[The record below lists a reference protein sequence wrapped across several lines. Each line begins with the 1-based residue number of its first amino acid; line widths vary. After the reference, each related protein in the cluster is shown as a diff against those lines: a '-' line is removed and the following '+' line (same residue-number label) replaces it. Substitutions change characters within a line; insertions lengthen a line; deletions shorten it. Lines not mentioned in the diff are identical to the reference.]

1 MRKSPIYY
9 SLWLFALVALTQ
21 IALSQDTVVLK
32 KVLVVFEGN
41 DIPDSPAR
49 GEARQMAQLLGHFKT
64 ATTVRAVNDYRAGEL
79 EGFDYTFFFGFS
91 KKYDPPARILRDL
104 FATSK
109 HIVWLNTGFDSFC
122 RSFAVK
128 EKFGFTFTAFDTSS
142 QFTIVKARGL
152 TFPKG
157 EPNCNIVKIMN
168 SAQCE
173 VLATAVSLKRQEVPY
188 IIKSGN
194 FMYIADSPFSEAT
207 EADRYL
213 LFADLLHDILGED
226 HPVRHTALIRIED
239 VSPLENPV
247 ELRDVADVL
256 SEMNVPFLVGI
267 IPFYV
272 EPEAGIRVSMSEKP
286 DFVDALHY
294 MVEHGA
300 TIVMHGVTHQYR
312 GQTGTDYEFWDE
324 STDKPIKND
333 SKEYVER
340 KINAGIEECVKN
352 GIYPLLWETP
362 HYGASTLDYSVISTF
377 FSSVIEQRLA
387 IDHLDYGQYFPYVI
401 EHDLYG
407 QRIYP
412 ENLGYVPMSDSI
424 EQERDAV
431 HRLVKA
437 AELNLTVRDGYASAF
452 FHPFLPLVLLKEL
465 VTSIQE
471 LGYTYADLRW
481 DKHLVHTKNKVILTG
496 ESDISLMLEDQYLRE
511 IYIDDHGVVVRRE
524 ISSDRVKGKIEKHIA
539 VDPRWI
545 YVAEP
550 TELREYSPSILE
562 RISEQANSVMQAVF
576 PQRHEWAELRP
587 MILWDSRA
595 RGGAWNDQASL
606 AAAFASVNVHVDT
619 LSVGQPFDLDG
630 GNVLVVPY
638 GSIDSLPNSGFDK
651 VTSFVENGGNIV
663 LDGKSDLAQEFGIKF
678 TGSLIKIER
687 LRDRLYPDETFYWRK
702 PETMFKFD
710 TETRDQILC
719 IDERTEAPVVIG
731 RKYGD
736 GKILFFGTRF
746 DPLSDAGFSRY
757 PYLLEYVKKF
767 FSLSPIFRRDFLE
780 FYFDPGFRHST
791 SVEQLV
797 KRWRSQGVRV
807 IHAAGW
813 HVYPKW
819 TYDYARL
826 IELCHANGILVYLW
840 LAPPQ
845 VSEKF
850 WKEHPEWREKNYRG
864 EDAKPSWRF
873 PVALTDS
880 SCLKAAIGAADTL
893 LRGYDWDG
901 VDIAELYFESDHGP
915 DNPNQFTP
923 MHPSARRLFSLQHGF
938 DPALLFDMNS
948 SHYWKLNP
956 LDWQKFEDFRTR
968 EITYFHQQ
976 FLALASA
983 VRSGKSGF
991 DIIVTVLDNINS
1003 PELRR
1008 DIGTDIRQI
1017 IELQKQYEFTLQVE
1031 DPQKLWSTDPRRYAT
1046 IGKRYRDLVSSPG
1059 SLMLDLN
1066 ILSFRKPDAV
1076 IKFPTLIQTG
1086 LESYLLVNSA
1096 ASVSSRFTIYAES
1109 SVNPQDIKFF
1119 PYAMASQA
1127 HVQRRSNGWSV
1138 DTPSPLS
1145 LELPGDI
1152 KEIFLDGKLSPALPD
1167 GNFSVPS
1174 GRHEIEVPERTMNP
1188 FPAGLVET
1196 RVLSIT
1202 GDLKDEIPINRG
1214 VEFRYSAK
1222 MRCAATFNREPY
1234 VVFLDGEQFAVNALK
1249 GNDCY
1254 GVVLPPGDH
1263 KVLVISQS
1271 GVSYGIDLT
1280 SWWSSSLIVV
1290 FGFLSGGILLV
1301 FYFLV
1306 RVRRRRVSSGI

>member
-1 MRKSPIYY
+1 MKKSYIYI
-9 SLWLFALVALTQ
+9 LHFVFLIFLGQ
-21 IALSQDTVVLK
+21 MALSQDSPVLK
-32 KVLVVFEGN
+32 KVLVVFEGS

-49 GEARQMAQLLGHFKT
+49 GEARQMAQLLGHFNT
-64 ATTVRAVNDYRAGEL
+64 ATTIRAVNDYKPVEVD
-79 EGFDYTFFFGFS
+79 GFDFTFFFGFT
-91 KKYDPPARILRDL
+91 KKYDPPDKVLKDL
-104 FATSK
+104 FNTNK
-109 HIVWLNTGFDSFC
+109 HVIWLNTGFGSFC
-122 RSFAVK
+122 RVFPVK
-128 EKFGFTFTAFDTSS
+128 EKLGFTFTAFDTSS

-152 TFPKG
+152 NFPKG
-157 EPNCNIVKIMN
+157 EPNCNIVKITN

-188 IIKSGN
+188 IIRSGN

-207 EADRYL
+207 EADRYI

-226 HPVRHTALIRIED
+226 HPVSHTALIRIED
-239 VSPLENPV
+239 VSPLEDPA
-247 ELRDVADVL
+247 ELRNVADVL
-256 SEMNVPFLVGI
+256 SDMDVPFLVSI

-324 STDKPIKND
+324 STDKPIRND

-340 KINAGIEECVKN
+340 KITAGIEECLKN

-377 FSSVIEQRLA
+377 FSSATEQRLA
-387 IDHLDYGQYFPYVI
+387 IDQLDYGQYFPYVI

-424 EQERDAV
+424 GQERDAV
-431 HRLVKA
+431 KKLVKA

-452 FHPFLPLVLLKEL
+452 FHPFLPLELLKEL
-465 VTSIQE
+465 VTSIQD
-471 LGYTYADLRW
+471 LGYTFADLRW
-481 DKHLVHTKNKVILTG
+481 DKHLVHTKNKVIMTG
-496 ESDISLMLEDQYLRE
+496 EADISLVLEDQYLRE
-511 IYIDDHGVVVRRE
+511 IYIDDHGMVVRRE
-524 ISSDRVKGKIEKHIA
+524 ISSDRIKGKIEKHIA

-550 TELREYSPSILE
+550 TELREYRPSVFE
-562 RISEQANSVMQAVF
+562 KISQEANNIIQSVL
-576 PQRHEWAELRP
+576 PQHREWADLRP
-587 MILWDSRA
+587 MLLWDPRA
-595 RGGAWNDQASL
+595 RGGAWNDQASF

-619 LSVGQPFDLDG
+619 LYVGQPLTLDG

-638 GSIDSLPNSGFDK
+638 GTVDSLANAGFDK
-651 VTSFVENGGNIV
+651 VTSFVESGGNIV
-663 LDGKSDLAQEFGIKF
+663 LDGKTDLAQEFGIKF
-678 TGSLIKIER
+678 TGSLLKMER
-687 LRDRLYPDETFYWRK
+687 LRDRLYPDETFFWRK
-702 PETMFKFD
+702 PEMMFKFD
-710 TETRDQILC
+710 TESRDELFC
-719 IDERTEAPVVIG
+719 IDEKTEAPVVIG
-731 RKYGD
+731 RKDND
-736 GKILFFGTRF
+736 GRILFFGTRF

-757 PYLLEYVKKF
+757 PYLLEYIKRF

-780 FYFDPGFRHST
+780 FYFDPGYRRNISI
-791 SVEQLV
+791 EQLV
-797 KRWRSQGVRV
+797 KRWRSEGVRV

-826 IELCHANGILVYLW
+826 INLCHGNGILVYVW
-840 LAPPQ
+840 LNPPQ

-850 WKEHPEWREKNYRG
+850 WKEHPEWREKNYKG
-864 EDAKPSWRF
+864 DDARPSWRF

-880 SCLKAAIGAADTL
+880 SCLKATLGEADTL
-893 LRGYDWDG
+893 LRRYDWDG

-923 MHPSARRLFSLQHGF
+923 MHPSARRLFASQHGF
-938 DPALLFDMNS
+938 DPALLFDANS
-948 SHYWKLNP
+948 IHYWKSNTS
-956 LDWQKFEDFRTR
+956 DWQEFEDFRTR

-976 FLALASA
+976 FLALATPL
-983 VRSGKSGF
+983 RSEKPGF

-1031 DPQKLWSTDPRRYAT
+1031 DPQKLWSTDPRRYAAV
-1046 IGKRYRDLVSSPG
+1046 GKRYRDLVSSP
-1059 SLMLDLN
+1059 SNLMLDLN

-1086 LESYLLVNSA
+1086 IESYLLVNSA
-1096 ASVSSRFTIYAES
+1096 ASISSRLTIYAES

-1119 PYAMASQA
+1119 PYAMTSQA
-1127 HVQRRSNGWSV
+1127 RIQRRSNGWAV
-1138 DTPSPLS
+1138 DTPCPLT
-1145 LELPGDI
+1145 LELPGEI
-1152 KEIFLDGKLSPALPD
+1152 REIFLDGRLSPALPE
-1167 GNFSVPS
+1167 GNFSIPS
-1174 GRHEIEVPERTMNP
+1174 GKHDIEVPERTMNP
-1188 FPAGLVET
+1188 FPSGLAET
-1196 RVLSIT
+1196 RVLSVT
-1202 GDLKDEIPINRG
+1202 GDLKGENPIDRG
-1214 VEFRYSAK
+1214 VEFHYSSK
-1222 MRCAATFNREPY
+1222 TRCAATFNREPY
-1234 VVFLDGEQFAVNALK
+1234 VVFLDGEQYASSSLR
-1249 GNDCY
+1249 GSDCY
-1254 GVVLPPGDH
+1254 GLILPPGDH

-1271 GVSYGIDLT
+1271 GFAYGIDLT
-1280 SWWSSSLIVV
+1280 SWWSSSMIVV
-1290 FGFLSGGILLV
+1290 FGFLSGGILFV
-1301 FYFLV
+1301 FYLIV
-1306 RVRRRRVSSGI
+1306 RLRRRRVGSGI

>member
-1 MRKSPIYY
+1 MKKSRIYIFLLIY
-9 SLWLFALVALTQ
+9 LVSLGQ
-21 IALSQDTVVLK
+21 IALSQNSGLPK
-32 KVLVVFEGN
+32 RVLVVFEGN

-49 GEARQMAQLLGHFKT
+49 GEARQMAQLLGHFNT
-64 ATTVRAVNDYRAGEL
+64 ATTIRAVSDYKAGEL
-79 EGFDYTFFFGFS
+79 ENFDFTFFFGFS
-91 KKYDPPARILRDL
+91 KRYDPPDRILRDL
-104 FATSK
+104 FTTSK
-109 HIVWLNTGFDSFC
+109 HAVWLNTGFDYFC
-122 RSFAVK
+122 RSFPVK
-128 EKFGFTFTAFDTSS
+128 GRFGFTFTAFDTSS

-152 TFPKG
+152 SFPKG
-157 EPNCNIVKIMN
+157 EPNCNIVKITN

-188 IIKSGN
+188 IIRSGN
-194 FMYIADSPFSEAT
+194 FMYIADSPFSEVT
-207 EADRYL
+207 EADRYI

-226 HPVRHTALIRIED
+226 HPVSHTALIRIED
-239 VSPLENPV
+239 VSPLEDPA

-256 SEMNVPFLVGI
+256 SDLNVPFLVSI

-294 MVEHGA
+294 MAEHGA

-324 STDKPIKND
+324 GADKPIRND

-340 KINAGIEECVKN
+340 KITAGIEECLKN

-387 IDHLDYGQYFPYVI
+387 IDRLDYGQYFPYVI

-407 QRIYP
+407 ERIYP
-412 ENLGYVPMSDSI
+412 ENLGYVPLSDSI

-431 HRLVKA
+431 KKIVKA
-437 AELNLTVRDGYASAF
+437 AELNLAVRDGYATAF
-452 FHPFLPLVLLKEL
+452 FHPFLPLSLLKEL

-471 LGYTYADLRW
+471 LGYTFADLRW

-496 ESDISLMLEDQYLRE
+496 ESDISLVLEDQYLRE
-511 IYIDDHGVVVRRE
+511 IYIDDRGMVVRRE
-524 ISSDRVKGKIEKHIA
+524 ISSDRIKGKIEKHIA

-550 TELREYSPSILE
+550 TELREYKPSVFE
-562 RISEQANSVMQAVF
+562 RISQEAKNIIQTVF
-576 PQRHEWAELRP
+576 PRHREWAELRP
-587 MILWDSRA
+587 MLLWDPRA
-595 RGGAWNDQASL
+595 RGGAWNDQASF

-619 LSVGQPFDLDG
+619 LYVGQPLTLDG

-638 GSIDSLPNSGFDK
+638 GSIDSLSNAVVDK
-651 VTSFVENGGNIV
+651 VTSFVENGGDIV

-678 TGSLIKIER
+678 TGSLLKMER
-687 LRDRLYPDETFYWRK
+687 IRDRLYPEETFFWRK

-710 TETRDQILC
+710 TESRDKLLC
-719 IDERTEAPVVIG
+719 IDEKTEAPVVIG

-757 PYLLEYVKKF
+757 PYLLEYIKEF
-767 FSLSPIFRRDFLE
+767 FNLSPIFRRDFLE
-780 FYFDPGFRHST
+780 FYFDPGYRHNI

-797 KRWRSQGVRV
+797 KLWRSQGVRA

-819 TYDYARL
+819 TYDYSRL
-826 IELCHANGILVYLW
+826 IELCHANGILVYVW
-840 LAPPQ
+840 LSPPQ

-850 WKEHPEWREKNYRG
+850 WREHPQWREKNYKG
-864 EDAKPSWRF
+864 DDARPSWRF

-880 SCLKAAIGAADTL
+880 SCLKAALGEADTL
-893 LRGYDWDG
+893 LRRYDWDG

-923 MHPSARRLFSLQHGF
+923 MHPSARRLFASQHGF
-938 DPALLFDMNS
+938 DPALLFDTNS
-948 SHYWKLNP
+948 VHYWKSNTS
-956 LDWQKFEDFRTR
+956 DWQKFEDFRSR
-968 EITYFHQQ
+968 EITHFHQQ
-976 FLALASA
+976 FLALGTA
-983 VRSGKSGF
+983 VGSEKPGF

-1031 DPQKLWSTDPRRYAT
+1031 DPQKLWSTDPRRYAAM
-1046 IGKRYRDLVSSPG
+1046 GKRYRDLVLSP
-1059 SLMLDLN
+1059 SNLMLDLN

-1086 LESYLLVNSA
+1086 IESYLLVNSA
-1096 ASVSSRFTIYAES
+1096 ASVSTRFTIYAES

-1119 PYAMASQA
+1119 PYAMASGA
-1127 HVQRRSNGWSV
+1127 HVQRRSNGWAV
-1138 DTPSPLS
+1138 DTPSPLT
-1145 LELPGDI
+1145 LELPR
-1152 KEIFLDGKLSPALPD
+1152 EIREILLDGKASPALPE
-1167 GNFSVPS
+1167 GNFSIPS
-1174 GRHEIEVPERTMNP
+1174 GKHEIEVPEHTMNP
-1188 FPAGLVET
+1188 FPSGLVET

-1202 GDLKDEIPINRG
+1202 GDLKEENPINRG
-1214 VEFRYSAK
+1214 VEFRYSSK
-1222 MRCAATFNREPY
+1222 KRCAATFNREPY
-1234 VVFLDGEQFAVNALK
+1234 VVFLDGEQYAVNALK
-1249 GNDCY
+1249 GSDCY
-1254 GVVLPPGDH
+1254 GFILPPGDH
-1263 KVLVISQS
+1263 KVLLISQS

-1301 FYFLV
+1301 FYLIV
-1306 RVRRRRVSSGI
+1306 RIRRRRVSSGI